1 MSSLSKELC
10 ALRKER
16 KLSIQDIYEKTRID
30 IQTIEAVEDG
40 SIFEHHE
47 KGKPYLRSFIRT
59 YAKALGIADD
69 DIVKALDDQEIG
81 SYDGLISKKYL
92 KQPVPGEPSPKSS
105 AVDDQNEGERP
116 KLSTRRGSAPGA
128 SAKDS
133 SKSGKKSASEG
144 EIEKKDQQ
152 VKRTPATSSIDIPDE
167 MDKPDPN
174 REHNQTITDRPN
186 VTNVDWA
193 NTVRKAEPVGK
204 KPMMPV
210 GIAATVIVILGIG
223 SAIYFGSGALGSLG
237 STLSDVTDTSEPAD
251 TEVPDT
257 EGIPSLPDTL
267 VDNDEPEQQQEETEE
282 LSEAEAPGF
291 TETAETAE
299 PETLPDTLQLILHG
313 ADGVLEPVR
322 VRSDADHTLRPYW
335 VEEGQGIAINFV
347 DEIQFT
353 GNFNRMGVMFNGH
366 PVDEFMDYLN
376 EDGFVVLTR
385 SLFQEDAIFTQPAS
399 EDQYQDYNFPADVIE
414 PDLD

>member
-92 KQPVPGEPSPKSS
+92 KQPVQGESPSKSS
-105 AVDDQNEGERP
+105 TSDAQKEAERP
-116 KLSTRRGSAPGA
+116 KLSTRRGSSPGA
-128 SAKDS
+128 SAKEQ
-133 SKSGKKSASEG
+133 SKSGEKSARDV
-144 EIEKKDQQ
+144 EKKDQQ

-167 MDKPDPN
+167 MDMPDPN
-174 REHNQTITDRPN
+174 RAHNQTITDRPN

-193 NTVRKAEPVGK
+193 NTVRKAEPVDK
-204 KPMMPV
+204 KPIMPL
-210 GIAATVIVILGIG
+210 GIVATIIVILGIG
-223 SAIYFGSGALGSLG
+223 SAVYFGSGALGSLG
-237 STLSDVTDTSEPAD
+237 STLSDVTDTSEPA
-251 TEVPDT
+251 ESEIPDT

-267 VDNDEPEQQQEETEE
+267 VDNDEPEQGQPEESAE
-282 LSEAEAPGF
+282 LNGAPDF
-291 TETAETAE
+291 TDAAETAE
-299 PETLPDTLQLILHG
+299 PEPLPDTLQLVLYG

-322 VRSDADHTLRPYW
+322 VRSDTDNTLRPYW
-335 VEEGQGIAINFV
+335 VEVDEGIALNFL
-347 DEIQFT
+347 DEIEFT
-353 GNFNRMGVMFNGH
+353 GNFSRMGVMFNGH
-366 PVDEFMDYLN
+366 PIDEFMDYLN
-376 EDGFVVLTR
+376 EDGFIVLTR
-385 SLFQEDAIFTQPAS
+385 NMFQQDAIFTRPA
-399 EDQYQDYNFPADVIE
+399 EDTQYEDYDLPTNVIE
-414 PDLD
+414 PDI